1 MYFITT
7 PFEDDKLT
15 KAQHTIDKIRQHSNG
30 VIELSSKYI
39 AQESP
44 INQKS
49 KNNVDLKEIQLNLIK
64 KTIYSSP
71 WYGYIGIDIAELYQ
85 TVGIHKQVVIGFG
98 SARGKNRINKAFEKA
113 SKFSQFNINYNDLSI
128 YLVMIHSST
137 EYQLNQ
143 EDVKQI
149 NSIKDKVPN
158 DKLFIWGAT
167 LMKEKGSEIEIVI
180 IGGK

>member
-1 MYFITT
+1 
-7 PFEDDKLT
+7 
-15 KAQHTIDKIRQHSNG
+15 
-30 VIELSSKYI
+30 
-39 AQESP
+39 
-44 INQKS
+44 
-49 KNNVDLKEIQLNLIK
+49 
-64 KTIYSSP
+64 
-71 WYGYIGIDIAELYQ
+71 
-85 TVGIHKQVVIGFG
+85 
-98 SARGKNRINKAFEKA
+98 
-113 SKFSQFNINYNDLSI
+113 
-128 YLVMIHSST
+128 MIHSST